1 MNNKVEINKKD
12 NSAVEIKVVVP
23 AEQFAK
29 MWDKGVRKVQA
40 EVELPGFRKGHAP
53 EDAIVAKYGEMV
65 VLEEMANL
73 VIEDTYLKTVV
84 ENKIAAIAQPKISI
98 TKIGKGSDLEYTAL
112 VEVYPEIELPDY
124 KAVSAKVAQ
133 PLAEEVTD
141 ADVDKV
147 LNELAHARIPH
158 SHDADGNEVHD
169 HGDIVID
176 DAFAQSFGENFKTL
190 DDLKSKVKENM
201 KLEKDSIANDK
212 YRLEVMEALAKET
225 KADLPTIMIDDELDR
240 MIMQIKS
247 DVERIGGKF
256 QDYLAHVKKTED
268 DIREES
274 RPVAVKRAL
283 SQIMLAEIAKK
294 ENLFPNEEEIDV
306 ETIKIMQQIP
316 NAKEDN
322 AKAYVTQILMNEKV
336 LNFLTNKSTK

>member
-1 MNNKVEINKKD
+1 MNNKVEINKKE
-12 NSAVEIKVVVP
+12 NSSVEIKFTVP

-53 EDAIVAKYGEMV
+53 EDAIVSKYGEMV

-73 VIEDTYLKTVV
+73 VIEDTYLKAVI
-84 ENKIAAIAQPKISI
+84 ENKIAVIGQPRINI

-112 VEVYPEIELPDY
+112 VDVYPEIEMPDY
-124 KAVSAKVAQ
+124 KAVAAKVSK
-133 PLAEEVTD
+133 PTAEEVTD
-141 ADVDKV
+141 ADVEKV
-147 LNELAHARIPH
+147 LNELAHARVPH
-158 SHDADGNEVHD
+158 THDAEGNEVHD

-212 YRLEVMEALAKET
+212 YRLEIMEELSKAT
-225 KADLPTIMIDDELDR
+225 KADLPKVIVDDELDR
-240 MIMQIKS
+240 MILQIKA

-256 QDYLAHVKKTED
+256 QDYLAHVKKTEEE
-268 DIREES
+268 IREES
-274 RPVAVKRAL
+274 RPTAVKRAM

-294 ENLFPNEEEIDV
+294 ENLMPNAEEIDV
-306 ETIKIMQQIP
+306 ETIKVMQQIP
-316 NAKEDN
+316 NANEEN

-336 LNFLTNKSTK
+336 LNFLTGK